1 MPASQVLA
9 LATRNPA
16 AVLKLPHKGSL
27 EKGKMG
33 DVLIL
38 ERDTWEV
45 VHVLSRG
52 VPMVRDGELVKE
64 ESFLAKSNREIHLSG
79 HKQGGAE

>member
-1 MPASQVLA
+1 M
-9 LATRNPA
+9 
-16 AVLKLPHKGSL
+16 LKLRHKGSL

-33 DVLIL
+33 DVLVM
-38 ERDTWEV
+38 ERDGWEV

-64 ESFLAKSNREIHLSG
+64 ESFLAESNRVIRLTGRKDGTKE
-79 HKQGGAE
+79 